1 MNGLNF
7 RARGLVDAKVE
18 SGLTGHRIPKIREIN
33 VHKGQLPTGA
43 LNGSFEPV
51 NNGHVT
57 LRVYMDKEDTK
68 GPFGV
73 KRPNYGGLDF
83 PKSKFGRF
91 VKETMGMQPVTVD
104 CRGGG

>member
-1 MNGLNF
+1 MMQVNGPNF
-7 RARGLVDAKVE
+7 KARGLVDAKLE

-33 VHKGQLPTGA
+33 VHKGQRPTGA

-57 LRVYMDKEDTK
+57 RRVYMDKEDTK

-73 KRPNYGGLDF
+73 KRSNNCRLDL
-83 PKSKFGRF
+83 PKSQFSRF
-91 VKETMGMQPVTVD
+91 VKETMGM
-104 CRGGG
+104 